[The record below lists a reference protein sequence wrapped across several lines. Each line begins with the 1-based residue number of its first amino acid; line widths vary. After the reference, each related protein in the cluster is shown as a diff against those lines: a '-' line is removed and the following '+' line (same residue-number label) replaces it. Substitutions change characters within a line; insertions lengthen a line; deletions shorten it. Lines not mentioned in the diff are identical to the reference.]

1 MGPTTEKR
9 QHKPAAVMKSPFLNQ
24 FGSSH
29 TKAAGKR
36 PAKDSVQVKQVLPF
50 DQQLG
55 FNLNVED
62 TEAFSVWYHDGY
74 RPKNKY
80 YSVLFLFFLRV
91 YYYDFICH
99 CSYFLILCL
108 QCRYK
113 FLGRVRLIDFD
124 LGVLNVTDKLWF
136 YRLVTC
142 GEFLTDEVSNLVL

>member
-24 FGSSH
+24 FGYSH
-29 TKAAGKR
+29 PKAAGKR
-36 PAKDSVQVKQVLPF
+36 PAKDLVQVKQILPF

-80 YSVLFLFFLRV
+80 FSVLFFSRV
-91 YYYDFICH
+91 YYFDFIIH
-99 CSYFLILCL
+99 CSYFLP
-108 QCRYK
+108 
-113 FLGRVRLIDFD
+113 
-124 LGVLNVTDKLWF
+124 TM
-136 YRLVTC
+136 
-142 GEFLTDEVSNLVL
+142 